1 MWWLLSVLT
10 FCGMPSLL
18 ADVCSGLP
26 ASPSKDS
33 DMWRPYEAPSFRLSV
48 KPGGSA
54 FRITVRPLWQ
64 IKDRRLRRRRR
75 RVLLTSRE
83 PHSSGF

>member
-26 ASPSKDS
+26 ASPPTTRICGGPTK
-33 DMWRPYEAPSFRLSV
+33 RLPSSC
-48 KPGGSA
+48 P
-54 FRITVRPLWQ
+54 
-64 IKDRRLRRRRR
+64 
-75 RVLLTSRE
+75 
-83 PHSSGF
+83 

>member
-26 ASPSKDS
+26 ASPPNDS
-33 DMWRPYEAPSFRLSV
+33 DMWRPYEAPSFQLSV
-48 KPGGSA
+48 KARRISVPHYGSSIMEARWGGA
-54 FRITVRPLWQ
+54 G
-64 IKDRRLRRRRR
+64 RRRYARR
-75 RVLLTSRE
+75 RY
-83 PHSSGF
+83 